1 MQELSEAVQNLCAS
15 VTSVSWTSVA
25 RTGIG
30 HTFLNGSN
38 FGEVPFLIP
47 EIIPYDAK
55 EVLVVAVAQVG
66 NTKPVNQAHL
76 IKIYTR
82 QNSEQ
87 YEKYI
92 YIVPYP
98 QNALVTN
105 TENLWFPMTFSR
117 IIYIDVQ
124 NIIIQGNSFIAL
136 DAIGYR

>member
-25 RTGIG
+25 WSRIG
-30 HTFLNGSN
+30 HTFLNGSRS
-38 FGEVPFLIP
+38 GEVPFPIP

-55 EVLVVAVAQVG
+55 EVLVLAVAQVG
-66 NTKPVNQAHL
+66 STKPENQAHL
-76 IKIYTR
+76 IKKNTR

-87 YEKYI
+87 YEKNV

-105 TENLWFPMTFSR
+105 SENLWFPMTFSR

-124 NIIIQGNSFIAL
+124 NIIIQGDSFISL